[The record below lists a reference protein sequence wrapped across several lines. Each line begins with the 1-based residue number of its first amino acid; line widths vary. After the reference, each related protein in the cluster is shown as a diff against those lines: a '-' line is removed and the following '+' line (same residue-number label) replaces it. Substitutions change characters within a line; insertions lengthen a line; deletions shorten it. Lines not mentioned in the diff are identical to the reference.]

1 MRGILKKGPTLQEG
15 MLESLELAN
24 GVVWLEK
31 TLSGNRGQRGE
42 EENSRLL
49 RTYALCQ
56 VLWACLIE
64 GVQQPRSGIILPF
77 LKERS

>member
-1 MRGILKKGPTLQEG
+1 MRGILKKRQTLQEG

-24 GVVWLEK
+24 GLVWLEK

-49 RTYALCQ
+49 RPMLCARYCGH
-56 VLWACLIE
+56 V
-64 GVQQPRSGIILPF
+64 S
-77 LKERS
+77 LKVYSNPEVA